1 MSLHDLRRRSL
12 SFIKVYLVFSGLLGF
27 SHAFAQTS
35 QVSGQVVDA
44 SKAVVP
50 AAQLT
55 LTRVETGDTRQQRS
69 TDEGYYSFPLLLPG
83 HYDLKVEKDGYETQ
97 NQKGIIVE
105 TGTVSAVN
113 VVLAVGAIAQTV
125 SVDATVPLLQSGSS
139 AVADV
144 VENQTVTNMPLIDR
158 RSSQLQRL
166 SGFVVGNNS
175 GSNATFAVGG
185 GRGNNANYLVDG
197 GNVQNL
203 LLGVPT
209 LVFDPPIESVQEFN
223 LSISNYAA
231 ELGRSGGAVIQ
242 MTTKSGTNQFHGAL
256 YEYFRNDDLQ
266 ARPYFSKTKP
276 VLRYNLFGAS
286 LGGPIKKDKTQFFF
300 NYEGRRQT
308 TSVTQTANV
317 PTPAEITGDF
327 SAFSTPVIDPNT
339 GKQAAYNGRLNVLPP
354 DELDPVALKL
364 VSFYPA
370 PNVAGAAPNV
380 ANFRANDPTQ
390 GVYDVYVARI
400 DHVFGEKDRVFGRFL
415 AQTDHQPTASIYPT
429 PGTDNYGVLAHNY
442 YYNPS
447 GTWYHNFTP
456 TLINEF
462 RFTYSRRQA
471 LSISAG
477 ANTNLA
483 SQIGIQG
490 TNPSFFPTVTL
501 SGLAGFGNTNQQER
515 LQTPINSNQYVD
527 NISIQRGNHQLK
539 VGVELR
545 TSNNTDNYFPTAGG
559 SFAFNNTGISTN
571 AALGSLANLLLG
583 RVNSATLQQAETLIT
598 TAYSWGLFVQDD
610 WRITPKLTVNVGIR
624 YDLDSPRVEE
634 HNRQNSF
641 NPTAINPV
649 SGTPGIITFSGIN
662 GVSKYANNW
671 DFHNIGPHVGFAWTA
686 RPNTVLRGGGA
697 ILYPGEYDQATPIVA
712 YTGFARQISLS
723 SPNAGTGA
731 PAFLLK
737 NNGSDGTGT
746 ASVPTAAQLT
756 PAYGAVP
763 VGQKVTQAPQY
774 FQRNRI
780 TGYLYQANLNI
791 EQEIGN
797 QVLLTFGYL
806 GTFGHH
812 LPAVNAENTNQVSP
826 GNMALLATTKN
837 TQTLR
842 PFPQF
847 GNVSI
852 ISADAGQSSYNA
864 FNAGI
869 KKRYSGGFQFGLNYT
884 WSKFIDNQQSRNE
897 LASYNA
903 ATPGGPASASD
914 SFTDYYHPENR
925 RGLSGNDIR
934 NRVIGS
940 VLYELP
946 IGPGKWIHPNSF
958 LVNEFVAGWTVGAI
972 SELHSGTALGILDA
986 TNNTGTYSD
995 GVRPNLVGN
1004 PNRLSG
1010 SRPRAQKTAEW
1021 FDTSAFAQNPAFT
1034 FGNAPRTFGRGPALA
1049 TTDASL
1055 LKDFRIAEISTLQF
1069 RAEALNVFNH
1079 ANLANPN
1086 TLFGN
1091 GAFGQITGLQTGNQS
1106 RILQLALH
1114 LSF

>member
-1 MSLHDLRRRSL
+1 MSNRALRKDLFLKFALLFAVFVFLVGTTRS
-12 SFIKVYLVFSGLLGF
+12 
-27 SHAFAQTS
+27 FAQTS

-44 SKAVVP
+44 SHAVVSD
-50 AAQLT
+50 AQLT
-55 LTRVETGDTRQQRS
+55 LSRSDTGFTQQQHS
-69 TDEGYYSFPLLLPG
+69 NNEGYYSFPLLQAG
-83 HYDLKVEKDGYETQ
+83 HYDLKIEKGGYETQ
-97 NQKGIIVE
+97 DQKGIIVE
-105 TGTVSAVN
+105 TGSVSTVN
-113 VVLAVGAIAQTV
+113 VTLAVGAIAQTV
-125 SVDATVPLLQSGSS
+125 SVDATVPLLQSQSS
-139 AVADV
+139 AVQDV
-144 VENQTVTNMPLIDR
+144 VENQTITNMPLIDR

-166 SGFVVGNNS
+166 SGFVVGNGS
-175 GSNATFAVGG
+175 GSGATFAVGG

-209 LVFDPPIESVQEFN
+209 LMFDPPVESVQEFN
-223 LSISNYAA
+223 LSISDYAA
-231 ELGRSGGAVIQ
+231 ELGRSGGAVVQ
-242 MTTKSGTNQFHGAL
+242 MTTKSGTNQFHGAV
-256 YEYFRNDDLQ
+256 YEYFRNDALQ
-266 ARPYFSKTKP
+266 ARPYFAKVNP
-276 VLRYNLFGAS
+276 ELRYNLFGAS

-308 TSVTQTANV
+308 STVTQIINV
-317 PTPAEITGDF
+317 PTAAELTGDF

-339 GKQAAYNGRLNVLPP
+339 GKQASYNGRLNVLPP
-354 DELDPVALKL
+354 SELDPVAVAL
-364 VSFYPA
+364 VKFYPA
-370 PNVAGAAPNV
+370 PNIAGAAPNV
-380 ANFRANDPTQ
+380 SNFRANDPTQ

-400 DHVFGEKDRVFGRFL
+400 DHVFSDKDRIFGRFL
-415 AQTDHQPTASIYPT
+415 AQTDHEPTASIYPT

-447 GTWYHNFTP
+447 STWYHNFSP

-490 TNPSFFPTVTL
+490 TNPAFFPTVTL
-501 SGLAGFGNTNQQER
+501 AGLAGFGNTNQQER

-527 NISIQRGNHQLK
+527 NVSWQRGNHQLK
-539 VGVELR
+539 FGAELR

-559 SFAFNNTGISTN
+559 SFAFTNTGVSTN
-571 AALGSLANLLLG
+571 AAVGSLANLLLG
-583 RVNSATLQQAETLIT
+583 RVNSATLQQAETLLT
-598 TAYSWGLFVQDD
+598 TSYSWGLFAQDD
-610 WRITPKLTVNVGIR
+610 WRITPKLTVNIGLR
-624 YDLDSPRVEE
+624 YDLDEPRVEE
-634 HNRQNSF
+634 NNRQNSF
-641 NPTAINPV
+641 DANAINPV

-671 DFHNIGPHVGFAWTA
+671 DYHNIGPHIGFAYTA
-686 RPNTVLRGGGA
+686 NPSTVIRGGGA

-712 YTGFARQISLS
+712 YTGFAKQISLS

-737 NNGSDGTGT
+737 NNGTDGTGT
-746 ASVPTAAQLT
+746 AAAPSKDQLT

-763 VGQKVTQAPQY
+763 IGQKVVQAPQF
-774 FQRNRI
+774 FQRDRV
-780 TGYLYQANLNI
+780 TGYLYQASLNI
-791 EQEIGN
+791 EQQLGN
-797 QVLLTFGYL
+797 QLLLTLGYL

-812 LPAVNAENTNQVSP
+812 LSAVNAENINQVTP
-826 GNMALLATTKN
+826 GNMALLPTTKN

-852 ISADAGQSSYNA
+852 IANDGGQSNYNA

-884 WSKFIDNQQSRNE
+884 WSKFIDNQEARNE
-897 LASYNA
+897 LAAY
-903 ATPGGPASASD
+903 PGTD
-914 SFTDYYHPENR
+914 VFTDYYNPQDR

-940 VLYELP
+940 ALYELP
-946 IGPGKWIHPNSF
+946 FGPGKWIHPSSNW
-958 LVNEFVAGWTVGAI
+958 VNELVAGWTVGAI
-972 SELHSGTALGILDA
+972 SEIHSGTALSVIDA
-986 TNNTGTYSD
+986 TNNTGSYSD

-1004 PNRLSG
+1004 PNSLGG
-1010 SRPRAQKTAEW
+1010 SRSRAARTAEW
-1021 FDTSAFAQNPAFT
+1021 FNTSAFAQNAPFT

-1055 LKDFRIAEISTLQF
+1055 LKDFKIVESSTLQF

-1086 TLFGN
+1086 QQFGN
-1091 GAFGQITGLQTGNQS
+1091 GAFGQVTGLQSGNQS

-1114 LSF
+1114 LAF

>member
-1 MSLHDLRRRSL
+1 MSFHHLRKHSL
-12 SFIKVYLVFSGLLGF
+12 SLIKLAVLISGFAVASLT
-27 SHAFAQTS
+27 AFAQTS
-35 QVSGQVVDA
+35 QVSGQVLDA
-44 SKAVVP
+44 SHSVVSG
-50 AAQLT
+50 ADLT
-55 LTRVETGDTRQQRS
+55 LTRVETGDTRQQHS
-69 TDEGYYSFPLLLPG
+69 TTEGYYSFPLLLPG

-97 NQKGIIVE
+97 DQKGIIVE
-105 TGTVSAVN
+105 TGTVSTVN
-113 VVLAVGAIAQTV
+113 VVLAVGAVAQTID
-125 SVDATVPLLQSGSS
+125 VDATVPLLQSQSS
-139 AVADV
+139 AVEDV
-144 VENQTVTNMPLIDR
+144 VENQTIVNMPLIDR

-166 SGFVVGNNS
+166 SGFVVGNGTGS
-175 GSNATFAVGG
+175 GATFAVGG

-209 LVFDPPIESVQEFN
+209 LMFDPPIESVQEFN
-223 LSISNYAA
+223 LSISDYAA
-231 ELGRSGGAVIQ
+231 ELGRSGGAVVQ
-242 MTTKSGTNQFHGAL
+242 MTTKSGTNQFHGAA

-266 ARPYFSKTKP
+266 ARPYFSKTNP
-276 VLRYNLFGAS
+276 ELRYNLFGAS
-286 LGGPIKKDKTQFFF
+286 IGGPIKKNKTQFFF

-308 TSVTQTANV
+308 TSVTQIINV
-317 PTPAEITGDF
+317 PTPAELTGDF

-339 GKQAAYNGRLNVLPP
+339 GKQAVYNGKLNVLPP
-354 DELDPVALKL
+354 DELDPVAQKL
-364 VSFYPA
+364 VQFYPA
-370 PNVAGAAPNV
+370 PNIAGAAPNIS
-380 ANFRANDPTQ
+380 NFRANDPTQ
-390 GVYDVYVARI
+390 GIYDVYVARI
-400 DHVFGEKDRVFGRFL
+400 DHVFGEKDRIFGRFL
-415 AQTDHQPTASIYPT
+415 AQTDHEPTASIYPT

-447 GTWYHNFTP
+447 GTWYHNFSA

-471 LSISAG
+471 LSISAV
-477 ANTNLA
+477 ANTTLA

-490 TNPSFFPTVTL
+490 TNPAFFPTVTL

-527 NISIQRGNHQLK
+527 NLSFQKGNHQFK
-539 VGVELR
+539 FGGELR

-559 SFAFNNTGISTN
+559 SFAFTNTGVSTN

-583 RVNSATLQQAETLIT
+583 RVNSATLQQAETLLT
-598 TAYSWGLFVQDD
+598 TTYSWGFFAQDD
-610 WRITPKLTVNVGIR
+610 WRVRPNLTLNIGLR
-624 YDLDSPRVEE
+624 YDIDAPRAEE

-641 NPTAINPV
+641 DPTAINPV
-649 SGTPGIITFSGIN
+649 SGTPGIIQFSGLN

-671 DFHNIGPHVGFAWTA
+671 DLHNIGPHLGFAWTA
-686 RPNTVLRGGGA
+686 RPTTVVRAGGA
-697 ILYPGEYDQATPIVA
+697 ILFPGEYDQATPIVA

-737 NNGSDGTGT
+737 NNATDGTGT
-746 ASVPTAAQLT
+746 AAVPTPAQLT

-763 VGQKVTQAPQY
+763 VGQKVVQAPQY
-774 FQRNRI
+774 FQRDRV
-780 TGYLYQANLNI
+780 TGYLYQTSLNI
-791 EQEIGN
+791 EQQLGN

-812 LPAVNAENTNQVSP
+812 LSATNAENTNQVAP
-826 GNMALLATTKN
+826 DKMALLATTKN

-852 ISADAGQSSYNA
+852 IATDEGQSNYNA

-869 KKRYSGGFQFGLNYT
+869 KKRYAGGFQYGINYT
-884 WSKFIDNQQSRNE
+884 WSKFIDNQEARNE
-897 LASYNA
+897 LAAY
-903 ATPGGPASASD
+903 PGTDA
-914 SFTDYYHPENR
+914 FTDYYNPQDR

-940 VLYELP
+940 ALYELP
-946 IGPGKWIHPNSF
+946 IGPGKWIHPSSNW
-958 LVNEFVAGWTVGAI
+958 VNVFAAGWTVGAI
-972 SELHSGTALGILDA
+972 SEIHSGTALSVIDS
-986 TNNTGTYSD
+986 TNNTGSYSD

-1004 PNRLSG
+1004 PNDLSG
-1010 SRPRAQKTAEW
+1010 SRPRAQRTHEW

-1055 LKDFRIAEISTLQF
+1055 LKDFKIAEISTLQF

-1086 TLFGN
+1086 TQFGN
-1091 GAFGQITGLQTGNQS
+1091 GAFGQVTALQSGNQS

-1114 LSF
+1114 LAF

>member
-1 MSLHDLRRRSL
+1 MSSRQLRNDSFLKFTLLFAGIALLMGATRS
-12 SFIKVYLVFSGLLGF
+12 
-27 SHAFAQTS
+27 FAQTS

-44 SKAVVP
+44 SHAVVSD
-50 AAQLT
+50 AQLT
-55 LTRVETGDTRQQRS
+55 LSRSDTGFTQQQHS
-69 TDEGYYSFPLLLPG
+69 TNEGYYSFPLLQAG
-83 HYDLKVEKDGYETQ
+83 HYDLKIEKGGYETQ
-97 NQKGIIVE
+97 DQKGIIVE
-105 TGTVSAVN
+105 TGSVSTVN
-113 VVLAVGAIAQTV
+113 VTLAVGAIAQTV
-125 SVDATVPLLQSGSS
+125 SVDATVPLLQSQSS
-139 AVADV
+139 AVQDV
-144 VENQTVTNMPLIDR
+144 VENQTITNMPLIDR

-166 SGFVVGNNS
+166 SGFVVGNGS
-175 GSNATFAVGG
+175 GSGATFAVGG

-209 LVFDPPIESVQEFN
+209 LMFDPPVESVQEFN
-223 LSISNYAA
+223 LSISDYAA
-231 ELGRSGGAVIQ
+231 ELGRSGGAVVQ
-242 MTTKSGTNQFHGAL
+242 MTTKSGTNQFHGAV
-256 YEYFRNDDLQ
+256 YEYFRNDALQ
-266 ARPYFSKTKP
+266 ARPYFAKVNP
-276 VLRYNLFGAS
+276 ELRYNLFGGS

-308 TSVTQTANV
+308 STVTQIINV
-317 PTPAEITGDF
+317 PTAAELTGDF
-327 SAFSTPVIDPNT
+327 SAFSTPVIDPST
-339 GKQAAYNGRLNVLPP
+339 GKQASYNGRLNVLPP
-354 DELDPVALKL
+354 GELDPIALAL
-364 VSFYPA
+364 VKYYPA
-370 PNVAGAAPNV
+370 PNITGAAANV
-380 ANFRANDPTQ
+380 SNFRANDPTQ

-400 DHVFGEKDRVFGRFL
+400 DHVFGEKDRIFGRFL
-415 AQTDHQPTASIYPT
+415 AQTDHEPTASIYPT

-447 GTWYHNFTP
+447 GTWYHNFSP

-490 TNPSFFPTVTL
+490 TNPAFFPTVTL

-527 NISIQRGNHQLK
+527 NVSWQRGNHQFK
-539 VGVELR
+539 FGVELR
-545 TSNNTDNYFPTAGG
+545 TSNNTDNYYPTAGG
-559 SFAFNNTGISTN
+559 SFAFTNTGVSTN

-583 RVNSATLQQAETLIT
+583 RVNTATLQQAETLLT
-598 TAYSWGLFVQDD
+598 TSYSWGLFAQDD
-610 WRITPKLTVNVGIR
+610 WRITPKLTVNIGLR
-624 YDLDSPRVEE
+624 YDLDAPRVEE

-641 NPTAINPV
+641 DAKTINPV
-649 SGTPGIITFSGIN
+649 SGTPGIITFSGLN
-662 GVSKYANNW
+662 GISKYANNW
-671 DFHNIGPHVGFAWTA
+671 DYHNIGPHIGFAYTA
-686 RPNTVLRGGGA
+686 NRSTVVRGGGA

-712 YTGFARQISLS
+712 YTGFAKQISLS

-737 NNGSDGTGT
+737 NNGTDGTGT
-746 ASVPTAAQLT
+746 AVVPTAAQLT

-763 VGQKVTQAPQY
+763 LGQKVVQAPQY
-774 FQRNRI
+774 FQRDRV
-780 TGYLYQANLNI
+780 TGYLYQGSLNI
-791 EQEIGN
+791 EQQLGN
-797 QVLLTFGYL
+797 QLLVTLGYL

-812 LPAVNAENTNQVSP
+812 LSAVNAENINQVTP
-826 GNMALLATTKN
+826 TNMALLATTKN

-852 ISADAGQSSYNA
+852 IANDGGQSNYNA

-884 WSKFIDNQQSRNE
+884 WSKFIDNQEARNE
-897 LASYNA
+897 LAAY
-903 ATPGGPASASD
+903 PGTD
-914 SFTDYYHPENR
+914 VFTDYYNPQDR

-940 VLYELP
+940 ALYELP
-946 IGPGKWIHPNSF
+946 FGPGKWIHPSSNW
-958 LVNEFVAGWTVGAI
+958 VNELVAGWTVGAI
-972 SELHSGTALGILDA
+972 SEIHSGTALSVIDA
-986 TNNTGTYSD
+986 TNNTGSYSD

-1004 PNRLSG
+1004 PNSLSG
-1010 SRPRAQKTAEW
+1010 SRSRAARTAQW
-1021 FDTSAFAQNPAFT
+1021 FNTSAFAQNAPFT

-1055 LKDFRIAEISTLQF
+1055 LKDFKIVESSTLQF

-1086 TLFGN
+1086 QQFGN
-1091 GAFGQITGLQTGNQS
+1091 GAFGQVTGLQSGNQS

-1114 LSF
+1114 LAF